1 MEKQQ
6 HREIHV
12 PRAQLDLDLKSSRT
26 REEIIRNIKEKRKV
40 GLPLDEEEIA
50 EMERETE
57 EDHEEINRMYPQR
70 KH

>member
-50 EMERETE
+50 EMEYKKCKYYYTNSAIFDTSGR
-57 EDHEEINRMYPQR
+57 
-70 KH
+70 